1 MFLGEY
7 IVIHQITQDG
17 VELFRVASDDSKIYF
32 TGELTFPALQRYL
45 RLFALKEAIDA
56 ILNNEDGPPISLSY
70 FTLKEWEPNAKRLP
84 QTESPEA
91 AKTTRL
97 AEIALRALE
106 PELPD
111 LDRVYG

>member
-7 IVIHQITQDG
+7 IIIHQITRDG
-17 VELFRVASDDSKIYF
+17 VELFRVASNDSEIYF

-45 RLFALKEAIDA
+45 RLFALKEAINA
-56 ILNNEDGPPISLSY
+56 IINNEEGHGDLDC
-70 FTLKEWEPNAKRLP
+70 FKLKEWELNAKRLP